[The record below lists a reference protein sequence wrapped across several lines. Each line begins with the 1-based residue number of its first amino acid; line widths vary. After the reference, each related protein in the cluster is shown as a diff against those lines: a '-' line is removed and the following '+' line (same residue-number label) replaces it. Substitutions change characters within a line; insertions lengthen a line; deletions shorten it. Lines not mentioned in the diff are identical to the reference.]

1 MIKLVFP
8 TLCSPRNTNLNFL
21 SGVLAEEKS
30 AVEGV
35 WGVDILYLVVEND
48 RSSEEVVC
56 FNSGF
61 YLIGNRLQY
70 TNTWRKLPID
80 RYVHGQES
88 SLKRAC
94 RSGGDCAYLD
104 LRNYVSGRVASA
116 SLASVKRNH
125 SLLQP
130 LWHLCTYNNLTMA
143 QQGYAVVDVDEDVS
157 NRLL

>member
-35 WGVDILYLVVEND
+35 WGVDMLYLVVEND

-61 YLIGNRLQY
+61 YLIGSRLQY
-70 TNTWRKLPID
+70 TNT
-80 RYVHGQES
+80 
-88 SLKRAC
+88 
-94 RSGGDCAYLD
+94 
-104 LRNYVSGRVASA
+104 
-116 SLASVKRNH
+116 
-125 SLLQP
+125 
-130 LWHLCTYNNLTMA
+130 
-143 QQGYAVVDVDEDVS
+143 
-157 NRLL
+157 